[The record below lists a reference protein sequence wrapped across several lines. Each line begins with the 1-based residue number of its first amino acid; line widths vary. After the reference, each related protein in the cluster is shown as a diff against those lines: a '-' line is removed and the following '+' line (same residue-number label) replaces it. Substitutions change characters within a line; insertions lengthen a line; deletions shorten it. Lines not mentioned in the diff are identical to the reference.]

1 MPPIKGFCVRYEDSE
16 EYREFIK
23 ELRKFPN
30 PFNTPF
36 NLKDIY
42 YGICNGDVA
51 YWVTDSSY
59 LKKIPLLTPAEAI
72 QLLKVTTN
80 PLEGMTIND
89 LSAIYTECERCIP
102 RVKNKQSWINFKD
115 DVETELTLKLAKVK
129 NEHQQWKEGQK

>member
-80 PLEGMTIND
+80 PLEGMTINELKALWEYAD
-89 LSAIYTECERCIP
+89 INTLLFDEVAAELNKRAQILSA
-102 RVKNKQSWINFKD
+102 K
-115 DVETELTLKLAKVK
+115 LK
-129 NEHQQWKEGQK
+129 QWKEGQK